1 MSDGKQNGTDALR
14 KNLEEYVKEF
24 PKTEEGSY
32 AKKILAYLNS
42 NESNASFESAILSQS
57 QPNTPK
63 PEEETPEEK
72 ELYEFEDNVPHY
84 FVISGKQ
91 EFVDFNRLKF
101 NFINYNLDYFTNFNF
116 DIEIK
121 EIGTKYA
128 LLLVK
133 TLSTNKQAMSYLELI
148 EYNPEIYDGIDKVF
162 TSKFI
167 ISQKNYQTLIQD
179 KDISKYQ
186 KFFEEYYGL

>member
-1 MSDGKQNGTDALR
+1 
-14 KNLEEYVKEF
+14 
-24 PKTEEGSY
+24 
-32 AKKILAYLNS
+32 
-42 NESNASFESAILSQS
+42 
-57 QPNTPK
+57 
-63 PEEETPEEK
+63 
-72 ELYEFEDNVPHY
+72 
-84 FVISGKQ
+84 
-91 EFVDFNRLKF
+91 
-101 NFINYNLDYFTNFNF
+101 
-116 DIEIK
+116 
-121 EIGTKYA
+121 
-128 LLLVK
+128 LLVK